1 MNDKVVI
8 KKSETLSKEKH
19 TLKKVTFERT
29 AKDGTTEEHKNEV
42 YDMGDAVTVLL
53 YDSQQKKVILTK
65 QFRLPSYLNGNKDG
79 MLIEAC
85 AGKIENESPQESIIR
100 EIEEETGYKVS
111 AVKKILE
118 AYSSP
123 GTITELLH
131 FFVAE
136 YSAAMKVSEGGG
148 LKEEKEDVE
157 VIEISFEEA
166 IQMVDNREIKDVKT
180 IILLLYAQRHLFS

>member
-53 YDSQQKKVILTK
+53 YNLQERTIVLTK

-85 AGKIENESPQESIIR
+85 AGKIENESAEESIKR

-136 YSAAMKVSEGGG
+136 YSAA
-148 LKEEKEDVE
+148 
-157 VIEISFEEA
+157 I
-166 IQMVDNREIKDVKT
+166 
-180 IILLLYAQRHLFS
+180 

>member
-1 MNDKVVI
+1 MNNKVDI
-8 KKSETLSKEKH
+8 KKSETLSKEKY

-29 AKDGTTEEHKNEV
+29 ATDGKSEEHKNEV

-53 YDSQQKKVILTK
+53 YNPQHRTIILTK
-65 QFRLPSYLNGNKDG
+65 QFRLPSYLNGNKTG

-85 AGKIENESPQESIIR
+85 AGKIENESPQESIKR

-111 AVKKILE
+111 AVKKIFE

-136 YSAAMKVSEGGG
+136 YSEAMKVSEGGG

-157 VIEISFEEA
+157 VIETSFEEA
-166 IQMVDNREIKDVKT
+166 IQIIDTGEIKDAKT